1 MKTYFLDIIPKII
14 HLSKKLNIETNIT
27 NKHWILIN
35 ENDNSKKV
43 FIFCNDKSLI
53 VSTDGIVDKGYWK
66 IINPNTILIEFSKSS
81 FLFKHAFID
90 NDVLILKLDGIDEFC
105 LFINEDK
112 ILANSW
118 TIDNTIKHLE
128 NEYLP
133 KPKAITPKYYYLSKG
148 INYGP
153 YSLNQIKSI
162 VDRGEISKMCFVR
175 KAYEKDYSSK
185 NRIVDLLL
193 LNNL

>member
-14 HLSKKLNIETNIT
+14 HLSKKLNVETNIT

-35 ENDNSKKV
+35 ENENSKKV
-43 FIFCNDKSLI
+43 FIFCNDKTLI
-53 VSTDGIVDKGYWK
+53 VSTNGIVEKGYWK
-66 IINPNTILIEFSKSS
+66 IINPNTILIELSKSS
-81 FLFKHAFID
+81 FLFKHGFID
-90 NDVLILKLDGIDEFC
+90 NDILILKLDGIDEYC

-112 ILANSW
+112 ILSNSW

-133 KPKAITPKYYYLSKG
+133 KPNAITPKYYYLSKG
-148 INYGP
+148 IDNGP
-153 YSLNQIKSI
+153 YSLTQIKSI
-162 VDRGEISKMCFVR
+162 VDSGQISKMCFVR
-175 KAYEKDYSSK
+175 KAHEKDYSSK
-185 NRIVDLLL
+185 SRIIDLLL